1 MMSLNL
7 ACYFPLELEE
17 RPSFFAIQV
26 NSNLYVQQAAELSR
40 AVFDELKL
48 YKYDLPDVHLFK
60 VGLFFQRQYSLI
72 RQ

>member
-26 NSNLYVQQAAELSR
+26 NSNLYVQQLSR
-40 AVFDELKL
+40 AVFDGLKL
-48 YKYDLPDVHLFK
+48 YKYDLSDVHPFK

>member
-7 ACYFPLELEE
+7 ACYFPLALEE

-26 NSNLYVQQAAELSR
+26 NSNLYMFNSYPS

-48 YKYDLPDVHLFK
+48 YKFDLSDVHLFIE